1 MTDVADRTPETA
13 PSDTRPEPGEL
24 RLAGRRAWKTWQL
37 LVAVVAAAVFGMWL
51 NGSTGSAGTGGKTAS
66 SGFTLPSPAASSTTQ
81 AGAATSPST
90 APGGGTATTG
100 AGATTTTTGAGGT
113 TTSLP
118 PASVLVPATQLTGD
132 WTSPAFTILGG
143 TWNIGFAYA
152 CQAAS
157 ASPPGFQVFVV
168 PANQVPAA
176 SATPAVDGTET
187 QGQSVQPETSVGSQQ
202 IVVEGAAGC
211 RWAVK
216 VTGSG
221 TP

>member
-1 MTDVADRTPETA
+1 MTAVAEPPTA
-13 PSDTRPEPGEL
+13 ASPADTRPEPGEL
-24 RLAGRRAWKTWQL
+24 RIAGRRAWKTWQL
-37 LVAVVAAAVFGMWL
+37 VVAVVVAALFGMWL
-51 NGSTGSAGTGGKTAS
+51 NGSTAANTQGGRSAGA
-66 SGFTLPSPAASSTTQ
+66 GFTLPQPAASSTTQ
-81 AGAATSPST
+81 PGAATTAPST
-90 APGGGTATTG
+90 APGGGTGTT
-100 AGATTTTTGAGGT
+100 AADATTTTAAGGT
-113 TTSLP
+113 ATSLP

-132 WTSPAFTILGG
+132 WTSPVFTILGG

-152 CQAAS
+152 CQSAS

-168 PANQVPAA
+168 AANQVPSA
-176 SATPAVDGTET
+176 SATPAVSGTAA
-187 QGQSVQPETSVGSQQ
+187 QGQSVQPETSTGSQQ